1 VIGQSF
7 GQKGVGI
14 RMANVVSV
22 SDFSAKGDGT
32 DDTASIKAALLA
44 AAGKTLVFEPYK
56 TYFVTE
62 EIEIP
67 KHTTVDL
74 QGATIQFHRIG
85 QGYLFK
91 LSNNVSIAN
100 GTIQN
105 TGGTGG
111 AAIEGYRQTIFGF
124 NVKSITIKNIEF
136 QHGLANLIA
145 IGLYGDVSNIL
156 VENVHG
162 GLPSG
167 FQPIGTMFISHW
179 WWNTPKYDKS
189 DDKHADGRKTNHPR
203 NIVVRNITA
212 EGQMKEAV
220 WLSGSYNCKLQNIS
234 VEAAKGITVYP
245 GDYGQDFV
253 DSKFIRKINR
263 NIEIENVMI
272 TNCLI
277 YGVRL
282 TSYGGHKKSGYV
294 AKPVTGNIS
303 LRNFTIV
310 GKGEKI
316 QEGVFASGATNAR
329 ICDGTITS
337 FQRGITLGKEA
348 YGIAIENVIINS
360 CKTSGISISHQPEV
374 SRSISITNCKI
385 HNNNQQSGDKD
396 VKANSGI
403 YLNNCSDVKISNN
416 SFGQISG
423 DEKQYASVCFT
434 NSANALYF
442 QNNHYFS
449 ALRSKEPI
457 LE

>member
-1 VIGQSF
+1 MSNVI
-7 GQKGVGI
+7 
-14 RMANVVSV
+14 SV
-22 SDFSAKGDGT
+22 SDFSASDGT
-32 DDTASIKAALLA
+32 IDTASVLAAFSA
-44 AAGKTLVFEPYK
+44 AAGKTLVFEPDK
-56 TYFVTE
+56 TYLVTN
-62 EIEIP
+62 EIIIP
-67 KHTTVDL
+67 AYTTVDL
-74 QGATIQFHRIG
+74 QGATIQFHQVG

-91 LSNNVSIAN
+91 LSNNVSIIN

-124 NVKSITIKNIEF
+124 NVKNITIKNIEF
-136 QHGLANLIA
+136 QHGLANLAA

-167 FQPIGTMFISHW
+167 FQPVGTMFISHW
-179 WWNTPKYDKS
+179 WWNIPKYDKS
-189 DDKHADGRKTNHPR
+189 DDKHADGRRTNHPR

-234 VEAAKGITVYP
+234 VEASKGITVYP
-245 GDYGQDFV
+245 GDYGQDFAN
-253 DSKFIRKINR
+253 SKFVRKINR

-277 YGVRL
+277 YGIRL
-282 TSYGGHKKSGYV
+282 TPYGGHKESGYI

-303 LRNFTIV
+303 LRNFIV
-310 GKGEKI
+310 VGEGD
-316 QEGVFASGATNAR
+316 QAEEGVFASGATNAR
-329 ICDGTITS
+329 ICDRTITS

-348 YGIAIENVIINS
+348 YGTVIENVTINS
-360 CKTSGISISHQPEV
+360 CKTYGIGVDHKPEI

-385 HNNNQQSGDKD
+385 YNNNQQPGNKD

-416 SFGQISG
+416 SFGQINGNES
-423 DEKQYASVCFT
+423 QYASVCFT
-434 NSANALYF
+434 SSAKALYF